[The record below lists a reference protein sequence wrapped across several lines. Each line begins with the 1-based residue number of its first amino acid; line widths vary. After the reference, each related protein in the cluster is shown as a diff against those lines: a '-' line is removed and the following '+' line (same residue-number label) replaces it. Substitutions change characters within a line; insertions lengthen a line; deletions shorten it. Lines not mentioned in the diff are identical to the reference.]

1 MEPRYT
7 PEAEAYREKVQAFL
21 AEHLPTTWKGIGSL
35 EGEALESFTTTW
47 RQTLYDNGMLG
58 LSWPQAYGGAGLTP
72 LELVVVAEELAKAGV
87 PSGTANDVFGIQMVG
102 NTILQW
108 GTDEQKAHFLPRILS
123 AEDKWCQGYSE
134 PDAGSDLANLG
145 CKAVLDG
152 DEWVLNGQKIWT
164 SAGHLADWIFVL
176 ARTDPDAPK
185 HKGISFLLVPMDQ
198 PGVEVRPIAMISGE
212 SEFNEVFFT
221 DARCPEGNVVG
232 AVNGGWAVAMT
243 LLGFERGEAA
253 AVLPIRYRSELDRL
267 MALAK
272 EKGRDTDPVIRQR
285 LAWCHAK
292 VEIMRYLGMRALTKF
307 VAGEH
312 PGPDAAV
319 SKLYWSEFHKVMT
332 ELAIDILGVDALART
347 GRAPSSSFQ
356 TDDPGA
362 PNSSASWVGTFLNAR
377 AGTIYAGTSQV
388 QRNIIGEMVLGLP
401 KEPKVA

>member
-21 AEHLPTTWKGIGSL
+21 AEHLPSSWQGIGAL
-35 EGEALESFTTTW
+35 EGDELEEFTTQW
-47 RQTLYDNGMLG
+47 RRTLYDNGMLG
-58 LSWPQAYGGAGLTP
+58 LSWPQEYGGAGLSP
-72 LELVVVAEELAKAGV
+72 LELVVVAEEFAKAGV

-134 PDAGSDLANLG
+134 PNAGSDLANIG
-145 CKAVLDG
+145 CRAVLDG
-152 DEWVLNGQKIWT
+152 EEWVLNGQKIWT

-176 ARTDPDAPK
+176 ARTDTHAPK

-198 PGVEVRPIAMISGE
+198 PRVEVRPIEMISGE

-221 DARCPEGNVVG
+221 DARCPRENVVG
-232 AVNGGWAVAMT
+232 EVNGGWAVAMT
-243 LLGFERGEAA
+243 LLGYERGEAA
-253 AVLPIRYRSELDRL
+253 AILPIRYRAELDRL
-267 MALAK
+267 VALAK
-272 EKGRDTDPVIRQR
+272 ERGRDDDPVIRQR
-285 LAWCHAK
+285 LAWCHSK

-307 VAGEH
+307 LAGEH
-312 PGPDAAV
+312 PGPDSAI
-319 SKLYWSEFHKVMT
+319 SKLYWSEYHRTAT
-332 ELAIDILGVDALART
+332 ELAVDIIGLDALVPT

-356 TDDPGA
+356 TDDAGA
-362 PNSSASWVGTFLNAR
+362 PNSTASWAGVFLNAR

-401 KEPKVA
+401 KEPRPS